1 MPQLL
6 NVPHGTKQRANRGHG
21 AEQRLPPAQER
32 QTQYFQPYAPVLHDL
47 FLKWGLSRPA
57 SCLFP
62 KNGRM
67 RRYHFMFGRMNMKEN
82 ILVMENIRKV
92 YSNGFIA
99 NENVTLAVNEGEIH
113 ALVGENGAGKST
125 LMKVLFGV
133 EKPDEGRILLNGEEV
148 HIDNPNAAI
157 KMGIGMVYQHFML
170 VPSLTVTENLVI
182 GMEPRKDGIFY
193 DSAAATKMV
202 REAAAKYNFDL
213 DPDAKIR
220 DLSVG
225 QKQKVEIL
233 KVLIRGAKIV
243 ILDEPTA
250 VLTPQET
257 RELFVELKGL
267 KKQGYTVIFI
277 SHKLNEVKELC
288 DRVTVMRAG
297 KTIDHCNVA
306 DVTEADISRMMVGR
320 DIVMEID
327 KEKNTLGETVLS
339 VQHVTKY
346 ILGTKKIL
354 DDVSF
359 RIRRG
364 EILGVAG
371 VEGNGQKEISEIIT
385 GLDRDFEGTVKATP
399 ALVDVRD
406 CSIRQLREKGIAHI
420 SEDRMTYGIVGDGS
434 IADNI
439 IADRYY
445 KPPYK
450 QGLLLNQ
457 KAINENTDALIKE
470 YTVKCDNREQPIRM
484 LSGGNM
490 QKVVTAREFTTG
502 ASLIVA
508 NQPTRGIDIGASD
521 FIRRRLVDLRTA
533 GAGVL
538 LISADLNEVLEV
550 SDSLIVMHNGRIAA
564 YFPDASKVTEEELGE
579 YMLGVKTMSPEEVK
593 EVADCE

>member
-1 MPQLL
+1 
-6 NVPHGTKQRANRGHG
+6 
-21 AEQRLPPAQER
+21 
-32 QTQYFQPYAPVLHDL
+32 
-47 FLKWGLSRPA
+47 
-57 SCLFP
+57 
-62 KNGRM
+62 
-67 RRYHFMFGRMNMKEN
+67 MKEN

-399 ALVDVRD
+399 ALVDVRN

-420 SEDRMTYGIVGDGS
+420 SEDRMT
-434 IADNI
+434 
-439 IADRYY
+439 
-445 KPPYK
+445 
-450 QGLLLNQ
+450 
-457 KAINENTDALIKE
+457 
-470 YTVKCDNREQPIRM
+470 
-484 LSGGNM
+484 
-490 QKVVTAREFTTG
+490 
-502 ASLIVA
+502 
-508 NQPTRGIDIGASD
+508 
-521 FIRRRLVDLRTA
+521 
-533 GAGVL
+533 
-538 LISADLNEVLEV
+538 
-550 SDSLIVMHNGRIAA
+550 
-564 YFPDASKVTEEELGE
+564 
-579 YMLGVKTMSPEEVK
+579 
-593 EVADCE
+593 

>member
-1 MPQLL
+1 MEK
-6 NVPHGTKQRANRGHG
+6 NV
-21 AEQRLPPAQER
+21 
-32 QTQYFQPYAPVLHDL
+32 
-47 FLKWGLSRPA
+47 
-57 SCLFP
+57 
-62 KNGRM
+62 
-67 RRYHFMFGRMNMKEN
+67 
-82 ILVMENIRKV
+82 LVMENIRKV

-99 NENVTLAVNEGEIH
+99 NKNVNLAVDEGEIH

-133 EKPDEGRILLNGEEV
+133 EKPEEGRILLHGKEV
-148 HIDNPNAAI
+148 HIENPNMAI

-170 VPSLTVTENLVI
+170 VPSLTVAENLVI
-182 GMEPRKDGIFY
+182 GMEPRKNKLFFDMKK
-193 DSAAATKMV
+193 AVEMV
-202 REAAAKYNFDL
+202 KETAQKYNFEI
-213 DPDAKIR
+213 DPLARIC

-233 KVLIRGAKIV
+233 KVLLRGAKIV

-267 KKQGYTVIFI
+267 KAQGHTVIFI
-277 SHKLNEVKELC
+277 SHKLNEVTELC

-297 KTIDHCNVA
+297 TTIGMRNIA
-306 DVTEADISRMMVGR
+306 DVSEADISRMMVGR
-320 DIVMEID
+320 DIIMKID
-327 KEKNTLGETVLS
+327 KEEQKLGDPVLS
-339 VQHVTKY
+339 VSHVTKF
-346 ILGTKKIL
+346 LTSEKKIL

-359 RIRRG
+359 KVRGG

-385 GLDRDFEGTVKATP
+385 GLDRDFAGDVLIGEQQK
-399 ALVDVRD
+399 DVRD
-406 CSIRQLREKGIAHI
+406 CTVRQLRESGVAHI
-420 SEDRMTYGIVGDGS
+420 SEDRMTYGMVGDGS

-439 IADRYY
+439 VADRYY
-445 KPPYK
+445 KPEFQK
-450 QGLLLNQ
+450 GVLINQ
-457 KAINENTDALIKE
+457 KKINELADELIKE
-470 YTVKCDNREQPIRM
+470 YAVMCDNRDQPIRM

-490 QKVVTAREFTTG
+490 QKVVTAREFTSG
-502 ASLIVA
+502 ASLIIA

-564 YFPDASKVTEEELGE
+564 YFKDASKVSEDELGE
-579 YMLGVKTMSPEEVK
+579 YMLGVKKMSMEEIQ
-593 EVADCE
+593 EVMA

>member
-1 MPQLL
+1 
-6 NVPHGTKQRANRGHG
+6 
-21 AEQRLPPAQER
+21 
-32 QTQYFQPYAPVLHDL
+32 
-47 FLKWGLSRPA
+47 
-57 SCLFP
+57 
-62 KNGRM
+62 
-67 RRYHFMFGRMNMKEN
+67 MKEN

-267 KKQGYTVIFI
+267 KKQGYRMSIPTFTFI
-277 SHKLNEVKELC
+277 
-288 DRVTVMRAG
+288 
-297 KTIDHCNVA
+297 I
-306 DVTEADISRMMVGR
+306 
-320 DIVMEID
+320 
-327 KEKNTLGETVLS
+327 
-339 VQHVTKY
+339 
-346 ILGTKKIL
+346 
-354 DDVSF
+354 
-359 RIRRG
+359 
-364 EILGVAG
+364 
-371 VEGNGQKEISEIIT
+371 
-385 GLDRDFEGTVKATP
+385 P
-399 ALVDVRD
+399 
-406 CSIRQLREKGIAHI
+406 
-420 SEDRMTYGIVGDGS
+420 
-434 IADNI
+434 
-439 IADRYY
+439 
-445 KPPYK
+445 
-450 QGLLLNQ
+450 
-457 KAINENTDALIKE
+457 
-470 YTVKCDNREQPIRM
+470 
-484 LSGGNM
+484 
-490 QKVVTAREFTTG
+490 
-502 ASLIVA
+502 
-508 NQPTRGIDIGASD
+508 
-521 FIRRRLVDLRTA
+521 
-533 GAGVL
+533 
-538 LISADLNEVLEV
+538 
-550 SDSLIVMHNGRIAA
+550 
-564 YFPDASKVTEEELGE
+564 
-579 YMLGVKTMSPEEVK
+579 
-593 EVADCE
+593 